1 MFDIN
6 AIELKKTLMAS
17 ILEALSANL
26 ETLIST
32 AHEAKSAATN
42 SESKPENK
50 YDTRG
55 LEASYL
61 AGAQAKRSQDLEKV
75 IFNLKSLK
83 LGPFSKN
90 AVVDLTAVVKLQ
102 VNGEAIKYFFILPHA
117 GGLKV
122 SWDAKDFQV
131 ITPESPLGS
140 QLKGKKIG
148 DEFILKVKAQ
158 DTDYEILDLI

>member
-6 AIELKKTLMAS
+6 SLELKKTLMAS
-17 ILEALSANL
+17 ILEVLNANL
-26 ETLIST
+26 ESLIST

-61 AGAQAKRSQDLEKV
+61 AGAQAKRSQELEKV

-83 LGPFSKN
+83 LGEFPKN
-90 AVVDLTAVVKLQ
+90 AAVDLTAVVKLQ
-102 VNGEAIKYFFILPHA
+102 VSGDTMKYFFMLPYA

-122 SWDAKDFQV
+122 SWNSKDFQV

-140 QLKGKKIG
+140 KLKGKKVG
-148 DEFILKVKAQ
+148 DEFALKVKTQ
-158 DTDYEILDLI
+158 DIDYEIIDLI

>member
-6 AIELKKTLMAS
+6 PIELKKTLMAS
-17 ILEALSANL
+17 ILEVLNANL
-26 ETLIST
+26 DSLIST

-61 AGAQAKRSQDLEKV
+61 AGAQAKRSQEVEKV

-83 LGPFSKN
+83 LGEFPKN
-90 AVVDLTAVVKLQ
+90 SVINLTAIVKLQ
-102 VNGEAIKYFFILPHA
+102 VSGDAIKYFFILPYA
-117 GGLKV
+117 GGLKI
-122 SWDAKDFQV
+122 SWKSKEFQV
-131 ITPESPLGS
+131 ITPDSPLGS
-140 QLKGKKIG
+140 LLKGKKIG
-148 DEFILKVKAQ
+148 DEFSLKVKTQ
-158 DTDYEILDLI
+158 VIEYEILDLI